1 MRMLRSCSSSTMLF
15 SYWAAAERHVSRNPD
30 SGPAGTIS
38 ITVPMCRT
46 RWNGMKP
53 QIQCV
58 LTP

>member
-1 MRMLRSCSSSTMLF
+1 MLF